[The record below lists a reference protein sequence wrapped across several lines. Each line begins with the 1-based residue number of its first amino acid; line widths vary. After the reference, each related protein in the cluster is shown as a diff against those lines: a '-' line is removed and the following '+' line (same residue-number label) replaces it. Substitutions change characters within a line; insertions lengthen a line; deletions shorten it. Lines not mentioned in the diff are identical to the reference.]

1 MSLVILNGSATSSLV
16 QNVDLTLTDL
26 GDVTISSVQN
36 NQILKFNSSSG
47 KFENVSV
54 DTIVA
59 AALSEIDGG
68 TY

>member
-59 AALSEIDGG
+59 AALSVIDGG

>member
-26 GDVTISSVQN
+26 GDVTISSAQN

-59 AALSEIDGG
+59 AALSVIDGG

>member
-59 AALSEIDGG
+59 AALSVIDGG
-68 TY
+68 SY